1 MTDASFF
8 LRDAE
13 TSLRMLVENASDIL
27 WINGPDGTCEWVSP
41 SVQTAL
47 GYDPTTLVGTRT
59 SIIHPDDRDAATLA
73 IQKAMDRHET
83 NQRAQVRVLTADGD
97 TRWMDLST
105 DLWWTPEN
113 RLLRTVSSM
122 RDITAQKLA
131 EAALAESERR
141 HRTLAEN
148 LTEVASR
155 TTVDGTIQWVSPS
168 VREVLGWEASD
179 VVGRALW
186 DLVHPDDYHTVR
198 EARRHL
204 AEDGTCSMV
213 VRLGTHSGDHRW
225 IELRLTRIDDE
236 GHQALV
242 GTWTDVDAEHR
253 AVEQLAAGEQQFR
266 GAMQAASTGMCLVA
280 PDGAFLAVNPALC
293 QLLDRDEEALTS
305 STWQELTHPDDVAA
319 VTAGLAAT
327 PECAPFEAEYRVL
340 HADGSVRWVHDRA
353 QTVCDAENRRFMDGV
368 LMDVTDRRVAQD
380 EMAWLAQHDVLTGL
394 PNRRAFGERLAEEM
408 TAAGH
413 RRNLAAAVFDIDNF
427 KAINDQHGHERG
439 DAALIEVGRRLR
451 IAFEGCGFVARTGGE
466 EFIALLPN
474 HNLAQAVVAAE
485 LARRAVEES
494 PVAELAVCVSGGV
507 SCLEA
512 GDDLVGNA
520 DTALYRAKREGRNRV
535 VAFP

>member
-1 MTDASFF
+1 M
-8 LRDAE
+8 
-13 TSLRMLVENASDIL
+13 
-27 WINGPDGTCEWVSP
+27 
-41 SVQTAL
+41 
-47 GYDPTTLVGTRT
+47 
-59 SIIHPDDRDAATLA
+59 
-73 IQKAMDRHET
+73 
-83 NQRAQVRVLTADGD
+83 
-97 TRWMDLST
+97 
-105 DLWWTPEN
+105 
-113 RLLRTVSSM
+113 
-122 RDITAQKLA
+122 
-131 EAALAESERR
+131 
-141 HRTLAEN
+141 
-148 LTEVASR
+148 
-155 TTVDGTIQWVSPS
+155 
-168 VREVLGWEASD
+168 
-179 VVGRALW
+179 
-186 DLVHPDDYHTVR
+186 DDYALKRLER
-198 EARRHL
+198 EARARH
-204 AEDGTCSMV
+204 AGTSRAGAARTSVCELCGQGDVRWGSMCQDCRARLLGGPPDDAQADV
-213 VRLGTHSGDHRW
+213 PAGIVRTPKS
-225 IELRLTRIDDE
+225 
-236 GHQALV
+236 
-242 GTWTDVDAEHR
+242 R
-253 AVEQLAAGEQQFR
+253 ARRRRERSVIAPAPP
-266 GAMQAASTGMCLVA
+266 QAAPPASAAQPAGGMSLIQNVPGAIYRCLTDQARTVVFVTHQIRSLTGRSPSEFRPGSSRLLSLV
-280 PDGAFLAVNPALC
+280 
-293 QLLDRDEEALTS
+293 
-305 STWQELTHPDDVAA
+305 HPDDVAA